1 MWIPADLNVDPYH
14 FEYRFLREIPIQTCF
29 SLVNTLELITVELTD
44 DKKTWQPV
52 SCDCPFKMG

>member
-29 SLVNTLELITVELTD
+29 SLVNTLELISVELTD
-44 DKKTWQPV
+44 DKKNVATSLV
-52 SCDCPFKMG
+52 